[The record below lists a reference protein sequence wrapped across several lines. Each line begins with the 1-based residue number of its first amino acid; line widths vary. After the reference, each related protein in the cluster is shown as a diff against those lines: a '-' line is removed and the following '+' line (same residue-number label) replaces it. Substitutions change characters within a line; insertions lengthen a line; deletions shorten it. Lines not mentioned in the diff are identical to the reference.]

1 MTMMFLQCIITIA
14 IIFKK
19 GRLGT
24 LMFLVQCSG
33 GLNGVK
39 VPMSFTTALEQ

>member
-1 MTMMFLQCIITIA
+1 MTMMFLQCITVA
-14 IIFKK
+14 FIFKK

-24 LMFLVQCSG
+24 LMLLVQCSG

-39 VPMSFTTALEQ
+39 RLMSFTTTLEH